1 MINELK
7 RVHVAVGVICGTDGR
22 ILVTQR
28 SQNQHLGGM
37 WEFPG
42 GKLEPGETVNEALS
56 RELFEELSIR
66 PVSQLPLCRI
76 VHNYPDKAVLLD
88 VWMVTQFSGD
98 PSPQEGQP
106 LRWLSLGQLNA
117 DDFPQANKAIIRYL
131 KLPDFFAIFQVTATH
146 NSQYKQATGL
156 RCVIS
161 SAPHSSLIR
170 LRHSGTVSSYQV
182 HSKKLIREHADV
194 CLNNNLGFVVD
205 LPNHRPLTMDHFL
218 DSHELGKFIRGYHA
232 NSTTLSQLHSRPVAD
247 HLLFGASCHSIQDIR
262 KAETLQADYI
272 FLSPIKAT
280 PSHPDAKPLGWPG
293 LNKISESTQMAIYAL
308 GGMALTDL
316 PIAHINGARGIAGIS
331 MFGQN

>member
-7 RVHVAVGVICGTDGR
+7 RVHVAVGVICGADGR

-42 GKLEPGETVNEALS
+42 GKLEPGETVTEALS
-56 RELFEELSIR
+56 RELFEELAIR

-98 PSPQEGQP
+98 PDPQEGQP

-131 KLPDFFAIFQVTATH
+131 KLPDFFVIFQLTATH
-146 NSQYKQATGL
+146 NSQYEQATGL
-156 RCVIS
+156 RCVIN

-205 LPNHRPLTMDHFL
+205 LHDHHPLSMDHFL
-218 DSHELGKFIRGYHA
+218 DSHELAKLIRGCHA
-232 NSTTLSQLHSRPVAD
+232 NSTTLSQLHTRPVAD
-247 HLLFGASCHSIQDIR
+247 HLLFGASCHSIQDVR
-262 KAETLQADYI
+262 KAESLKADYI

-280 PSHPDAKPLGWPG
+280 SSHPDAKPLGWPG

-316 PIAHINGARGIAGIS
+316 PIAQANGARGIAGIS